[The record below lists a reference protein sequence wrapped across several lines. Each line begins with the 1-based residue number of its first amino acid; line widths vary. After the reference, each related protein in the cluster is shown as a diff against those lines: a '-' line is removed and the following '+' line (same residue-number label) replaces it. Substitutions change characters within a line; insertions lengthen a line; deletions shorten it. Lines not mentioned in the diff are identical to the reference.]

1 MMRIL
6 HTLFYDR
13 LFCHVF
19 IVEVAKSLN
28 FDEMGR
34 NENLLVKKRCL

>member
-1 MMRIL
+1 MEFIVMYF
-6 HTLFYDR
+6 LFYGY
-13 LFCHVF
+13 V
-19 IVEVAKSLN
+19 N